1 MNTNQKQEKIGF
13 YVKLTE
19 EEYKIVRDLKDTFA
33 INISQLFKNYIAN
46 IHKKLQKSDYQK
58 DE

>member
-1 MNTNQKQEKIGF
+1 MKEKQEKIGF

-33 INISQLFKNYIAN
+33 INISQLFKNYIVN

>member
-1 MNTNQKQEKIGF
+1 MKQNKIGF

-19 EEYKIVRDLKDTFA
+19 EEYKIVRELKDTFA
-33 INISQLFKNYIAN
+33 INISQLFKNYVTN
-46 IHKKLQKSDYQK
+46 LHKKLQKNNYQK

>member
-1 MNTNQKQEKIGF
+1 MKTKQDKIGF

-19 EEYKIVRDLKDTFA
+19 EEYKMIRDLKDTFA

-46 IHKKLQKSDYQK
+46 VHNKLQNNNYQK

>member
-1 MNTNQKQEKIGF
+1 MNTTQKQEKIGF

-19 EEYKIVRDLKDTFA
+19 EEYKMVRDLKDTFA
-33 INISQLFKNYIAN
+33 INISQLFKNYLTKT
-46 IHKKLQKSDYQK
+46 HDRLKKNDYQK